1 MLTVVI
7 PSFHSSQLI
16 EERINEIDKEI
27 PVIIIENS
35 RDFEFKKK
43 LKINL
48 KM

>member
-43 LKINL
+43 N
-48 KM
+48 